1 MVLGSTEAFTGPS
14 LAIFASPGV
23 FSRLRAAA
31 TSAKFASHKRGGHGK
46 MQRGL
51 EIGSDGTR
59 PIVSKVR
66 LRDTSLELCWKF
78 FFICLAT
85 NHCEK

>member
-1 MVLGSTEAFTGPS
+1 MLGSTEAFTGPS

-31 TSAKFASHKRGGHGK
+31 RSAKFASDKRGGHGK
-46 MQRGL
+46 MQTAL

-59 PIVSKVR
+59 PTASKVR
-66 LRDTSLELCWKF
+66 VWNFVGSF
-78 FFICLAT
+78 FYLPG
-85 NHCEK
+85 H